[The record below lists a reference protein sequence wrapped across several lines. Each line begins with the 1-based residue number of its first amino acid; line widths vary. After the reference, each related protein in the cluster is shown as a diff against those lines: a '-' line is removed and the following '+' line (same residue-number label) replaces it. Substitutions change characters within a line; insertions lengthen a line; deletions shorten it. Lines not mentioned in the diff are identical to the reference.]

1 VQALGC
7 LTQIL
12 PLRDNLLIVY
22 FTSDELVILLF
33 LELIILIPEAF
44 ESICGKARTVG
55 ISI

>member
-33 LELIILIPEAF
+33 LELIISIPEAF